1 MIVIGSSGFE
11 FDSIVTYSDSIV
23 TKTTSQI
30 TCNGKRVQISI
41 DYSGNG
47 LAANE
52 LHQLV
57 IFNDKIN
64 LNDSVSVNIVND
76 IGKLLSSAVDIQ
88 EGQCKLCLF
97 FYCFFDGFL
106 NNLGAILDVFCDEK
120 SSICFD

>member
-76 IGKLLSSAVDIQ
+76 IGKLLSYAVDIQ

-97 FYCFFDGFL
+97 NLDTTTVVTTVTL
-106 NNLGAILDVFCDEK
+106 NVLI
-120 SSICFD
+120 IT